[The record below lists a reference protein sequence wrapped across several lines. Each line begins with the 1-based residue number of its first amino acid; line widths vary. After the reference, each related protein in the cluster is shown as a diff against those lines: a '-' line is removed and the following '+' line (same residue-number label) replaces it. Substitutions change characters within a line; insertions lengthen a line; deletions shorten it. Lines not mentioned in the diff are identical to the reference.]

1 RENVFD
7 RVRELDSE
15 FSRLE
20 TSLVSL
26 DWTKELLRELIE
38 RRLNDRL
45 IAKYALDGSCWKAF
59 FQGEPEESQKR
70 VFSYCQFRPR
80 DVLLYTS
87 TALSLAQS
95 HQRAQIF
102 PEDLD
107 EAQRS
112 FSENR
117 LKELADE
124 YADNYPRLSIVL
136 TRFYGLGTSVASK
149 TSLRSYSLIRKYRTH
164 VRLGSTT
171 LPRQIDSFSCYT
183 T

>member
-1 RENVFD
+1 MSDESHPGDTRIDLGD
-7 RVRELDSE
+7 RARKLDAPAPKRGAQYALWEEQSNSGVSVSEIRRIRSDPAIRQVKTELD
-15 FSRLE
+15 
-20 TSLVSL
+20 
-26 DWTKELLRELIE
+26 
-38 RRLNDRL
+38 
-45 IAKYALDGSCWKAF
+45 
-59 FQGEPEESQKR
+59 Q
-70 VFSYCQFRPR
+70 
-80 DVLLYTS
+80 
-87 TALSLAQS
+87 
-95 HQRAQIF
+95 
-102 PEDLD
+102 DLD